1 MRFLLFLHFR
11 MIGNVRESFFE
22 NRKVCDWLKKVF
34 QLHLNSTFL

>member
-11 MIGNVRESFFE
+11 MIENVWEPFFE
-22 NRKVCDWLKKVF
+22 NRKVCDYLKKVS